1 MMKYKTPFSDAAFL
15 KSWENQRQSKSR
27 YILRFGI
34 INGLIQTILLFG
46 IFFVLEIGEKPGL
59 LSFLILP
66 GIMIIAHMLAA
77 VAIFHYQEKKYL
89 KIATERNNLPNLESE
104 YN

>member
-46 IFFVLEIGEKPGL
+46 IFFVLEIGEKPNL

-66 GIMIIAHMLAA
+66 CIMIITQLLAA
-77 VAIFHYQEKKYL
+77 VAIFHYHEKKYFKIITEL
-89 KIATERNNLPNLESE
+89 KNKAELESAS
-104 YN
+104 N